1 MAAVPQP
8 RRRFPRPWP
17 RTDRVESTLRAVDD
31 FLEPRFTTP
40 PSPALDRFFYG
51 LSSAADHSLI
61 WHALGALR
69 AARTGEPKIAV
80 RLSIVLGIESALT
93 NGPVKSR
100 FKRVRPPSQP
110 EGPLPYGMRRP
121 ITSSFPSGHATA
133 AFTAATMLSQGSP
146 AAAPAY
152 FALAGIVAY
161 SRVYTKMHHPSDVL
175 VGAGLGLV
183 FGQIGRRLLPLS

>member
-1 MAAVPQP
+1 MTADPQP

-17 RTDRVESTLRAVDD
+17 RTDAVERALRALDD
-31 FLEPRFTTP
+31 YIEPRFTVP
-40 PSPALDRFFYG
+40 PSTAMDRLFYN
-51 LSSAADHSLI
+51 LSSAADHSIL
-61 WHALGALR
+61 WHTLGALR
-69 AARTGEPKIAV
+69 AARTGRPQIAV
-80 RLSIVLGIESALT
+80 RLSIVLGLESALT

-146 AAAPAY
+146 AAPAY

-161 SRVYTKMHHPSDVL
+161 SRVYTKMHHPSDVI

-183 FGQIGRRLLPLS
+183 LGQIGRRLLPLS

>member
-1 MAAVPQP
+1 MAAAPQS

-17 RTDRVESTLRAVDD
+17 RNDSVESAVRAVDD
-31 FLEPRFTTP
+31 YIETRFP
-40 PSPALDRFFYG
+40 VEPSPNLDRLFYN
-51 LSSAADHSLI
+51 LSSAADHSIL

-69 AARTGEPKIAV
+69 AARTGRPRTAV
-80 RLSIVLGIESALT
+80 RLSVVLGLESALT
-93 NGPVKSR
+93 NGPIKSL

-133 AFTAATMLSQGSP
+133 AFTAATMLSQGSG
-146 AAAPAY
+146 AAPAY

-183 FGQIGRRLLPLS
+183 LGQIGRRLLPLS